1 MVSPLNDLND
11 LIEPQPSQSVHQH
24 IQSRFQGDWVERL
37 NVEEMFI
44 FIDGILPFEACL
56 YYQVLPLFIEG
67 SRLSLG
73 MVSPEDSSALDYVRR
88 IISYMNYSLMPR
100 PISSEALQAVLSAYL
115 HQAGTQQDLQNLS
128 RNRPNRGSARARS
141 EQKLDRNTQQTLI
154 VDSPEDLNL
163 ESGRDEIQPTPVP
176 PPHIPFV
183 PALPVNESPLPFTDP
198 ALTDNATQEL
208 SAIPDLPA
216 VPDLPSVPD
225 LALELD
231 LSLDQDLS
239 LEPDLLLDQDLSLD
253 QDFLEEDPSLEEDL
267 SLEQDLLLEQDPPVA
282 IESPA
287 MLSDIVDAVE
297 ASTLLPEPPATNTP
311 PPIVPP
317 AFVAALPSLE
327 IRANHLSSPV
337 EVLAT
342 LPPKEL
348 LKELLA
354 RVLLGGIGRLYFERQ
369 VQYGRVLWSQNGV
382 LQSVLDKLEPDLFQ
396 GLINELKLLTS
407 MPLLR
412 VQTPRQV
419 EIERLYQNTR
429 LLLRFRVMP
438 SVNGEEEATLQVLRG
453 AALKFYQQQQL
464 TSLERDAISIAK
476 QLQLKVNEIRDRA
489 RTEPGLSKNKLDAL
503 PALNQM
509 LRYIE
514 EQLEDLQSDS
524 E

>member
-1 MVSPLNDLND
+1 MVFPLNDLN
-11 LIEPQPSQSVHQH
+11 EPQPSQPVHYQ
-24 IQSRFQGDWVERL
+24 ILSRFQGDWVERL

-67 SRLSLG
+67 SRLNLG

-115 HQAGTQQDLQNLS
+115 HQAGTQQDTLQNLS
-128 RNRPNRGSARARS
+128 RNRPNRGSARARA

-154 VDSPEDLNL
+154 VDSPEDLNS
-163 ESGRDEIQPTPVP
+163 EGGRDEIQPIPVP

-183 PALPVNESPLPFTDP
+183 PTLPVSESAP
-198 ALTDNATQEL
+198 ALTDSVLVDDAVRDL

-216 VPDLPSVPD
+216 VPDLPIVPE
-225 LALELD
+225 LPLESE
-231 LSLDQDLS
+231 LSLEADLPIVPEFS
-239 LEPDLLLDQDLSLD
+239 LVSDLFLEPDLLVETEFSEVL
-253 QDFLEEDPSLEEDL
+253 P
-267 SLEQDLLLEQDPPVA
+267 
-282 IESPA
+282 
-287 MLSDIVDAVE
+287 DIVDSVE
-297 ASTLLPEPPATNTP
+297 VSTPLIEPPDTNTP
-311 PPIVPP
+311 PPSVPP
-317 AFVAALPSLE
+317 AFIAALPSLE
-327 IRANHLSSPV
+327 IQAKHLSSPV

-342 LPPKEL
+342 LSPKEL

-354 RVLLGGIGRLYFERQ
+354 RVLLGGIGRLYLERQ

-382 LQSVLDKLEPDLFQ
+382 LQSVLDKLEPDTFQ
-396 GLINELKLLTS
+396 GLINELKLMTS

-464 TSLERDAISIAK
+464 ASLERDAISIAK

-489 RTEPGLSKNKLDAL
+489 RIEPGLSKNKLDAL

-514 EQLEDLQSDS
+514 EQLEDLRS
-524 E
+524 ESE